1 MCTGLMLKTKDGN
14 HLFGRNMDIEFS
26 FNQSIIF
33 LPRNYVGV
41 NTETGRRVEP
51 KYAVLGMGTVFNSYP
66 TFADGFN
73 EKGLAAAGLN
83 FPQYAYYPLEEE
95 EGKINVPQY
104 DFLLWILA
112 NFETVDEL
120 KEALKNT
127 LIVDETISKKVSN
140 STLHWMVTDIT
151 GKAIVIEQSKEGLK
165 VFDNHVGVL
174 TNSPTFDWHITN
186 LNQYVNLRYSHADEL
201 TLGEQNLKALGV
213 GTGLVGLPGDFTPAS
228 RFVRAAF
235 LRDAMIKNS
244 QDTID
249 MTEFFHILNNVAMI
263 NGSVLTAANKKDI
276 TQYSSCMNLE
286 EQTYSYNTYENN
298 QINVIDMKKEDI
310 NGTEM
315 KIYKYNTTL
324 NVNYEN

>member
-1 MCTGLMLKTKDGN
+1 MCTGLILEAKNGN

-33 LPRNYVGV
+33 LPRNYEGV
-41 NTETGRRVEP
+41 NSETGRTIKP
-51 KYAVLGMGTVFNSYP
+51 KYAVLGMGTVFNNYP

-83 FPQYAYYPLEEE
+83 FPQYAYYPAERE
-95 EGKINVPQY
+95 EGKVNVPQY

-112 NFETVDEL
+112 NFESVDEL
-120 KEALKNT
+120 KETLKNT
-127 LIVDETISKKVSN
+127 LLVDERISKNVPN
-140 STLHWMVTDIT
+140 STLHWIVTDVT

-174 TNSPTFDWHITN
+174 TNSPTFDWHMTN
-186 LNQYVNLRYSHADEL
+186 LNQYVNMSYSHVSGLKLDDKEL
-201 TLGEQNLKALGV
+201 VALGA

-244 QDTID
+244 KDTLG

-263 NGSVLTAANKKDI
+263 NGSVLTEAGKNDI
-276 TQYSSCMNLE
+276 TQYTSCMNLE
-286 EQTYSYNTYENN
+286 EKTYSYNTYENN
-298 QINVIDMKKEDI
+298 QINVIDMNKEDI

-315 KIYKYNTTL
+315 KTYKYNTTL
-324 NVNYEN
+324 NVHYEN